1 MSHSFPS
8 LEALREIDSV
18 CDRFEAEWLAG
29 HKPRVEDFLSTAAD
43 GDREAWL
50 SALLDV
56 QRELIC
62 RDNAASPV
70 VAAPHVV
77 RGSPDPA
84 RATDREVSSSLHA
97 ASSQGDLRS
106 SHLCGVGRPSHN
118 GVGRPAHNGVATV
131 RLRVTAGPH
140 IGREF
145 QFDQHETL
153 LAGRS
158 AFAQL
163 RLVDDAH
170 FSRNHFRLE
179 VNPPECHLIDLDSTN
194 GTFVNGKRVR
204 QQNLKDGDVVLVGDT
219 ELTVTSFDPQAT
231 LRMDISAGPPEATG
245 LSDAPDSSEAVVRTP
260 WSGRGELDERC
271 RPIRPSEMSRPDQ
284 GVRTTKHRVP
294 TVPGYRIE
302 SEVGWGD
309 LGATY
314 RATRL
319 ATGEPCALKILT
331 PADRMNERTVQA
343 FLREAGVLN
352 QLHHPHIV
360 RLLDLGSANGLLYI
374 ATEFVPAVRWD
385 AVMEKATPETRIR
398 VACGLISQVLDALEY
413 AHTRSFVHRD
423 IKPSNVLVRREG
435 RRLVAKLSDFGL
447 AKRYADAGLSQLTRD
462 GDVLGSL
469 AYMSP
474 EQFIDSRHAK
484 PTCDIYSAGATLYRL
499 LTGHDP
505 FVFAKGKCKFRAILE
520 DEPIPL
526 RQTFPQVPAA
536 LAGIVHR
543 SLAKNPSDRFT
554 SAAEMR
560 HHLLPFGRRK

>member
-1 MSHSFPS
+1 MSPLPS
-8 LEALREIDSV
+8 AVESLRRIDAA

-29 HKPRVEDFLSTAAD
+29 HKPRVEDFLANAPTFD
-43 GDREAWL
+43 QRAWL

-56 QRELIC
+56 QRELIL
-62 RDNAASPV
+62 RDNG
-70 VAAPHVV
+70 AAP
-77 RGSPDPA
+77 P
-84 RATDREVSSSLHA
+84 
-97 ASSQGDLRS
+97 
-106 SHLCGVGRPSHN
+106 
-118 GVGRPAHNGVATV
+118 VATAPIFPAAPISTAVAIV

-140 IGREF
+140 TGREF

-158 AFAQL
+158 SFAQL
-163 RLVDDAH
+163 RLVEDVH

-194 GTFVNGKRVR
+194 GTFVNGHRVH
-204 QQNLKDGDVVLVGDT
+204 QAMLHDGDVIQVGDT
-219 ELTVTSFDPQAT
+219 EFTLTSVDPQAT
-231 LRMDISAGPPEATG
+231 RRRSTLARPPVAR
-245 LSDAPDSSEAVVRTP
+245 LPVVRTP
-260 WSGRGELDERC
+260 WSGRNESNDQRQPLRA
-271 RPIRPSEMSRPDQ
+271 SESPRPDQ
-284 GVRTTKHRVP
+284 GVWTTNSAPPERVP
-294 TVPGYRIE
+294 TVPGYKIE
-302 SEVGWGD
+302 NEVGWGD
-309 LGATY
+309 LGMTY

-319 ATGEPCALKILT
+319 ATGEACALKLL
-331 PADRMNERTVQA
+331 ASSDRMNERTVQA

-385 AVMEKATPETRIR
+385 AVMEQATPEHRIR
-398 VACGLISQVLDALEY
+398 VACGVICQVLDALEY

-435 RRLVAKLSDFGL
+435 RKLVAKLSDFGL

-484 PTCDIYSAGATLYRL
+484 PPCDIYSTGATLYRL

-505 FVFAKGKCKFRAILE
+505 FVFAKGACKFRAILE
-520 DEPIPL
+520 DEPIAIKKS
-526 RQTFPQVPAA
+526 FPQTPAA
-536 LAGIVHR
+536 LADIVHR
-543 SLAKNPSDRFT
+543 ALAKNPSDRFT

-560 HHLLPFGRRK
+560 HQLLPFGRR

>member
-1 MSHSFPS
+1 MNP
-8 LEALREIDSV
+8 LLPAVETLREIDSA

-29 HKPRVEDFLSTAAD
+29 HKPRVEDFLSAAPD
-43 GDREAWL
+43 CDHEAWL

-56 QRELIC
+56 QRELIG
-62 RDNAASPV
+62 RDHAAAPLATV
-70 VAAPHVV
+70 PYFAKPVAAP
-77 RGSPDPA
+77 S
-84 RATDREVSSSLHA
+84 
-97 ASSQGDLRS
+97 
-106 SHLCGVGRPSHN
+106 
-118 GVGRPAHNGVATV
+118 VATV

-140 IGREF
+140 LGREF
-145 QFDQHETL
+145 QFDQHATL

-158 AFAQL
+158 TFAQL

-170 FSRNHFRLE
+170 FSRNHFRME

-204 QQNLKDGDVVLVGDT
+204 QQSLKDGDVVLVGDT
-219 ELTVTSFDPQAT
+219 ELTVTCFDPQAT
-231 LRMDISAGPPEATG
+231 IRRA
-245 LSDAPDSSEAVVRTP
+245 APDDQGEPGAVRPRTRRRGIRGLTAPGSPDPNSS
-260 WSGRGELDERC
+260 
-271 RPIRPSEMSRPDQ
+271 SRPDS
-284 GVRTTKHRVP
+284 KP
-294 TVPGYRIE
+294 TEAVAPQSRLPSVPGYCVE
-302 SEVGWGD
+302 NEVGWGD
-309 LGATY
+309 LGVTY

-319 ATGEPCALKILT
+319 ATSELCALKILT

-343 FLREAGVLN
+343 FLREVGVLN

-360 RLLDLGSANGLLYI
+360 RLLDIGSTNGLLYI

-385 AVMEKATPETRIR
+385 DVLDKAAPETRIR
-398 VACGLISQVLDALEY
+398 VACGVICQVLDALEY

-484 PTCDIYSAGATLYRL
+484 PPCDIYSTGATLYRL

-526 RQTFPQVPAA
+526 RKSFPQVPAS
-536 LAGIVHR
+536 LADIVHR
-543 SLAKNPSDRFT
+543 ALAKDPSDRFT

-560 HHLLPFGRRK
+560 HQLLPFGRRKTFGSAGA

>member
-1 MSHSFPS
+1 MSPPPAPVES
-8 LEALREIDSV
+8 LRQIDAA
-18 CDRFEAEWLAG
+18 CDRFEAEWQAG
-29 HKPRVEDFLSTAAD
+29 HKPRVENFLAHAPASD
-43 GDREAWL
+43 YQAWL

-56 QRELIC
+56 QRELIL
-62 RDNAASPV
+62 RNNAASPIATAPLCSP
-70 VAAPHVV
+70 AAPPM
-77 RGSPDPA
+77 S
-84 RATDREVSSSLHA
+84 
-97 ASSQGDLRS
+97 
-106 SHLCGVGRPSHN
+106 
-118 GVGRPAHNGVATV
+118 VAIV
-131 RLRVTAGPH
+131 RLRVIAGPYT
-140 IGREF
+140 GREF

-158 AFAQL
+158 SFAQL
-163 RLVDDAH
+163 RLVDDVH

-204 QQNLKDGDVVLVGDT
+204 QAMLNDGDVIQVGDT
-219 ELTVTSFDPQAT
+219 ELAMTSFDPNAT
-231 LRMDISAGPPEATG
+231 RRMGTPARPPVAW
-245 LSDAPDSSEAVVRTP
+245 TP
-260 WSGRGELDERC
+260 WSGRNESTDQRQTRE
-271 RPIRPSEMSRPDQ
+271 PSETPRPDQ
-284 GVRTTKHRVP
+284 GGRTTGSTQPERVP
-294 TVPGYRIE
+294 TVPGYVIE
-302 SEVGWGD
+302 NEVGWGD
-309 LGATY
+309 LGTTY

-319 ATGEPCALKILT
+319 ATGEACALKLLT
-331 PADRMNERTVQA
+331 PADRLNERTMQV

-374 ATEFVPAVRWD
+374 ATEFVPAVKWD
-385 AVMEKATPETRIR
+385 AVMEHATPAHRIR
-398 VACGLISQVLDALEY
+398 VACGVICQVLDALEY

-484 PTCDIYSAGATLYRL
+484 PPCDIYSTGATLYRL

-505 FVFAKGKCKFRAILE
+505 FVFAKGTCKFRAILE
-520 DEPIPL
+520 DEPVAIQK
-526 RQTFPQVPAA
+526 RFPQTPAA
-536 LAGIVHR
+536 LADIVHR
-543 SLAKNPSDRFT
+543 ALAKNPSDRFT

-560 HHLLPFGRRK
+560 HQLLPFGRR

>member
-1 MSHSFPS
+1 MSPLPPS
-8 LEALREIDSV
+8 VEALREIDLV

-29 HKPRVEDFLSTAAD
+29 HKPRVEDFLADATAC
-43 GDREAWL
+43 DREAWL

-70 VAAPHVV
+70 ATIPLTAP
-77 RGSPDPA
+77 PA
-84 RATDREVSSSLHA
+84 T
-97 ASSQGDLRS
+97 ASS
-106 SHLCGVGRPSHN
+106 
-118 GVGRPAHNGVATV
+118 VATV

-140 IGREF
+140 SGREF
-145 QFDQHETL
+145 EFDRHETL

-158 AFAQL
+158 SFAQL
-163 RLVDDAH
+163 RLDDDVH

-204 QQNLKDGDVVLVGDT
+204 QQHLKDGDVVLVGDT
-219 ELTVTSFDPQAT
+219 ELTVTSIDPQAT
-231 LRMDISAGPPEATG
+231 LLRVAPPPARPKRTGAATSPSRM
-245 LSDAPDSSEAVVRTP
+245 
-260 WSGRGELDERC
+260 
-271 RPIRPSEMSRPDQ
+271 
-284 GVRTTKHRVP
+284 P
-294 TVPGYRIE
+294 TVPGYEIE
-302 SEVGWGD
+302 SEIGWGD

-319 ATGEPCALKILT
+319 ATGEPCALKLLT
-331 PADRMNERTVQA
+331 PADRMNDRTVQV
-343 FLREAGVLN
+343 FLREAGVLS

-398 VACGLISQVLDALEY
+398 IACGLICQVLDALEY

-447 AKRYADAGLSQLTRD
+447 AKRYADAGLSQLTCD

-469 AYMSP
+469 PYMSP

-505 FVFAKGKCKFRAILE
+505 FVFAKGKCKFRTILE

-526 RQTFPQVPAA
+526 LKSFPQVPE
-536 LAGIVHR
+536 
-543 SLAKNPSDRFT
+543 SLAKIVVRALAKDPSDRFS

-560 HHLLPFGRRK
+560 HALLPFGRRR

>member
-1 MSHSFPS
+1 MSHSLPS
-8 LEALREIDSV
+8 VEALREIDSV

-29 HKPRVEDFLSTAAD
+29 HKPRVEDFLSDVTA

-62 RDNAASPV
+62 RDNAATPLAEAPL
-70 VAAPHVV
+70 AAP
-77 RGSPDPA
+77 SATA
-84 RATDREVSSSLHA
+84 RS
-97 ASSQGDLRS
+97 
-106 SHLCGVGRPSHN
+106 
-118 GVGRPAHNGVATV
+118 VATV

-158 AFAQL
+158 PFAQL
-163 RLVDDAH
+163 RLDDDVH

-179 VNPPECHLIDLDSTN
+179 VNPPECQLIDLDSTN

-204 QQNLKDGDVVLVGDT
+204 QQTLKDGDVVLVGDT
-219 ELTVTSFDPQAT
+219 ELTVSSFDPQAT
-231 LRMDISAGPPEATG
+231 LLRVVPPPARPKR
-245 LSDAPDSSEAVVRTP
+245 AKVVRGSPNPAHGADRKVSAFPSQTADEQGDLR
-260 WSGRGELDERC
+260 SNDLCGVGR
-271 RPIRPSEMSRPDQ
+271 SA
-284 GVRTTKHRVP
+284 HNVP
-294 TVPGYRIE
+294 TVPGYEIE
-302 SEVGWGD
+302 NEVGWGD
-309 LGATY
+309 LGTTY

-319 ATGEPCALKILT
+319 ATGEPCALKVLT
-331 PADRMNERTVQA
+331 PTDRMSERTVQA
-343 FLREAGVLN
+343 FLREAGVHS

-360 RLLDLGSANGLLYI
+360 SLLDLGSANGLLYI
-374 ATEFVPAVRWD
+374 ATEFVPAVKWD
-385 AVMEKATPETRIR
+385 TVMEKATPANRVR
-398 VACGLISQVLDALEY
+398 VACGLICQVLDALEY

-469 AYMSP
+469 PYMSP

-505 FVFAKGKCKFRAILE
+505 FVFTKGKCKFRAILE

-526 RQTFPQVPAA
+526 RKSFPQVSES
-536 LAGIVHR
+536 LAKIVHR
-543 SLAKNPSDRFT
+543 ALAKDPTDRFT

-560 HHLLPFGRRK
+560 HALLHFGRRK

>member
-1 MSHSFPS
+1 MSPLPCSV
-8 LEALREIDSV
+8 ETLREIDSA
-18 CDRFEAEWLAG
+18 CDRFESAWLAG
-29 HKPRVEDFLSTAAD
+29 RQPRVEEFLVDAPER
-43 GDREAWL
+43 DREAWL

-62 RDNAASPV
+62 RDNAAAPV
-70 VAAPHVV
+70 ATVPLVAPRVTAP
-77 RGSPDPA
+77 
-84 RATDREVSSSLHA
+84 T
-97 ASSQGDLRS
+97 
-106 SHLCGVGRPSHN
+106 
-118 GVGRPAHNGVATV
+118 VATV

-140 IGREF
+140 VDREF

-158 AFAQL
+158 NFAQL
-163 RLVDDAH
+163 RLVDDVH

-179 VNPPECHLIDLDSTN
+179 VNPPDCFLIDLDSTN

-204 QQNLKDGDVVLVGDT
+204 QQSLKDGDVVLVGDT
-219 ELTVTSFDPQAT
+219 ELTVTCFDPRAT
-231 LRMDISAGPPEATG
+231 VARATPIPA
-245 LSDAPDSSEAVVRTP
+245 LPQPTTEAVAPQPR
-260 WSGRGELDERC
+260 L
-271 RPIRPSEMSRPDQ
+271 
-284 GVRTTKHRVP
+284 P

-302 SEVGWGD
+302 NEVGWGD
-309 LGATY
+309 LGVTY

-319 ATGEPCALKILT
+319 ATGELCALKILT
-331 PADRMNERTVQA
+331 PADRMSERTVQV

-360 RLLDLGSANGLLYI
+360 RLLDLGSSRGQLYI
-374 ATEFVPAVRWD
+374 TTELVPAVRWD
-385 AVMEKATPETRIR
+385 SVMDKATPETRIR
-398 VACGLISQVLDALEY
+398 VACGVICQVLDALDY

-435 RRLVAKLSDFGL
+435 RKLVAKLSDFGL
-447 AKRYADAGLSQLTRD
+447 AKRYADAGLSQITRD

-469 AYMSP
+469 PYMSP

-505 FVFAKGKCKFRAILE
+505 FVFAKGKCKFRSILE

-526 RQTFPQVPAA
+526 RKSFPQVPEP
-536 LAGIVHR
+536 LARIVHR
-543 SLAKNPSDRFT
+543 ALAKDPLNRFA

-560 HHLLPFGRRK
+560 HALLPWGRRKTFGSAGA

>member
-1 MSHSFPS
+1 MSHSLPFV
-8 LEALREIDSV
+8 ETLREIDSV

-29 HKPRVEDFLSTAAD
+29 HKPRVEDFLSGAASC
-43 GDREAWL
+43 DREAWL

-62 RDNAASPV
+62 RDNAASS
-70 VAAPHVV
+70 VAATEPLIA
-77 RGSPDPA
+77 PA
-84 RATDREVSSSLHA
+84 AT
-97 ASSQGDLRS
+97 ASS
-106 SHLCGVGRPSHN
+106 
-118 GVGRPAHNGVATV
+118 VATV

-140 IGREF
+140 SGREF

-163 RLVDDAH
+163 RLVDDVH

-179 VNPPECHLIDLDSTN
+179 VNPPECFLIDLDSTN
-194 GTFVNGKRVR
+194 GTFVNGQRVR

-219 ELTVTSFDPQAT
+219 ELTVASFDPQAT
-231 LRMDISAGPPEATG
+231 LLRVIPPPVPPKPITEA
-245 LSDAPDSSEAVVRTP
+245 ASSQR
-260 WSGRGELDERC
+260 L
-271 RPIRPSEMSRPDQ
+271 
-284 GVRTTKHRVP
+284 P

-302 SEVGWGD
+302 NEVGWGG
-309 LGATY
+309 LGVTY
-314 RATRL
+314 RANRL

-398 VACGLISQVLDALEY
+398 VACGLICQVLDALEY

-447 AKRYADAGLSQLTRD
+447 AKQYADAGLSQLTRD
-462 GDVLGSL
+462 GEVLGSL
-469 AYMSP
+469 PYMSP

-484 PTCDIYSAGATLYRL
+484 PSCDIYSAGATLYRL

-505 FVFAKGKCKFRAILE
+505 FVFAKEKCKFRTILE
-520 DEPIPL
+520 DEPIRL
-526 RQTFPQVPAA
+526 RKSFPQVPES
-536 LAGIVHR
+536 LDKIVHR
-543 SLAKNPSDRFT
+543 ALAKDPSDRFS

-560 HHLLPFGRRK
+560 HVLLPFGRRR

>member
-1 MSHSFPS
+1 MSPPPAPVES
-8 LEALREIDSV
+8 LRQIDAA
-18 CDRFEAEWLAG
+18 CDRFEAEWQAG
-29 HKPRVEDFLSTAAD
+29 HKPRVENFLAHAPASD
-43 GDREAWL
+43 YQAWL

-56 QRELIC
+56 QRELIL
-62 RDNAASPV
+62 RNNAASPIATAPLCSI
-70 VAAPHVV
+70 AAPPM
-77 RGSPDPA
+77 S
-84 RATDREVSSSLHA
+84 
-97 ASSQGDLRS
+97 
-106 SHLCGVGRPSHN
+106 
-118 GVGRPAHNGVATV
+118 VAIV
-131 RLRVTAGPH
+131 RLRVIAGPYT
-140 IGREF
+140 GREF

-158 AFAQL
+158 SFAQL
-163 RLVDDAH
+163 RLVDDVH

-179 VNPPECHLIDLDSTN
+179 VNPPECHLIDLESTN

-204 QQNLKDGDVVLVGDT
+204 QAMLNDGDLIQVGDT
-219 ELTVTSFDPQAT
+219 ELTLTSFDPKAT
-231 LRMDISAGPPEATG
+231 RRTGTPPRPPVVRPPRSGRNNSNEQRLG
-245 LSDAPDSSEAVVRTP
+245 SSEQPHPRV
-260 WSGRGELDERC
+260 
-271 RPIRPSEMSRPDQ
+271 PSETPRPDQ
-284 GVRTTKHRVP
+284 GVWITRLAQPDRVP
-294 TVPGYRIE
+294 SIPGYQIE
-302 SEVGWGD
+302 NEVGWGD
-309 LGATY
+309 LGMTY

-319 ATGEPCALKILT
+319 ATGEACALKLLT
-331 PADRMNERTVQA
+331 SSDRMNERTVQI

-374 ATEFVPAVRWD
+374 ATEFVPAVKWD
-385 AVMEKATPETRIR
+385 AVMEHATPAHRIR
-398 VACGLISQVLDALEY
+398 VACGVICQVLDALEY

-484 PTCDIYSAGATLYRL
+484 PPCDIYSTGATLYRL

-505 FVFAKGKCKFRAILE
+505 FVFAKGTCKFRAILE
-520 DEPIPL
+520 DEPVPL
-526 RQTFPQVPAA
+526 RKSFPQVPAA
-536 LAGIVHR
+536 LADIVHR
-543 SLAKNPSDRFT
+543 ALAKQPSDRFA

-560 HHLLPFGRRK
+560 HQLLPFGRR

>member
-1 MSHSFPS
+1 MSPLLSS
-8 LEALREIDSV
+8 VEALREIDSV

-29 HKPRVEDFLSTAAD
+29 HKPRVEDFLSDAVV

-62 RDNAASPV
+62 RDNAPAP
-70 VAAPHVV
+70 VAAAPLTV
-77 RGSPDPA
+77 PPA
-84 RATDREVSSSLHA
+84 T
-97 ASSQGDLRS
+97 AS
-106 SHLCGVGRPSHN
+106 
-118 GVGRPAHNGVATV
+118 AVATV
-131 RLRVTAGPH
+131 RLRVTAGPY

-163 RLVDDAH
+163 RLVDDVH

-204 QQNLKDGDVVLVGDT
+204 QKDLKDGDLVLVGDT

-231 LRMDISAGPPEATG
+231 LLRVVPPSARPKRPE
-245 LSDAPDSSEAVVRTP
+245 VVRGSPDHAHATDRKVSSASLP
-260 WSGRGELDERC
+260 EGADE
-271 RPIRPSEMSRPDQ
+271 Q
-284 GVRTTKHRVP
+284 GNLLSNDLHGGGSPVHSPPAVT
-294 TVPGYRIE
+294 GYRIE
-302 SEVGWGD
+302 NEVGWGD
-309 LGATY
+309 LGVTY

-319 ATGEPCALKILT
+319 ATGEPCALKILS
-331 PADRMNERTVQA
+331 PADRMNDRTVQS

-374 ATEFVPAVRWD
+374 ATEFVSAVRWD
-385 AVMEKATPETRIR
+385 VAMEKATPQTRIR
-398 VACGLISQVLDALEY
+398 LACGLICQVLDALEY

-423 IKPSNVLVRREG
+423 IKPSNVLVRRDG

-447 AKRYADAGLSQLTRD
+447 AKQYADAGLSQITHD

-469 AYMSP
+469 PYMSP

-484 PTCDIYSAGATLYRL
+484 PTCDLYSAGATLYRL
-499 LTGHDP
+499 LAGHDP
-505 FVFAKGKCKFRAILE
+505 FLFAKGKCKFLAILE
-520 DEPIPL
+520 DDPIPI
-526 RQTFPQVPAA
+526 RQSFPQVPAA
-536 LAGIVHR
+536 LAEIVHR
-543 SLAKNPSDRFT
+543 ALAKEPQQRFS

-560 HHLLPFGRRK
+560 HVLLPFARR